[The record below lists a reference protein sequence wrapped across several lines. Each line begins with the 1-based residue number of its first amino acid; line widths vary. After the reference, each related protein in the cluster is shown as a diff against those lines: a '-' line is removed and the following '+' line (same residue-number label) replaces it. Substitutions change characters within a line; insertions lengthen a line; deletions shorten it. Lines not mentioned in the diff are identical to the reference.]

1 MIKYIL
7 YFVGYVIAALIYI
20 IATVNILDACGYKG
34 NDDDGGIIVLT
45 FVFTLV
51 FILPIIIGYFVVKKL
66 NYMRTND
73 DITFIKSWS
82 LSEYIA
88 DNNTI
93 MQIGEFQTFWGKRH
107 HKCIF
112 TQTNGKQIFIDFFP
126 SMGELSANQIS
137 ENKNSLRIGLTV
149 SKKLYLYNG
158 KENVESWDTV
168 NL

>member
-34 NDDDGGIIVLT
+34 NNDDEGIIVLT

-82 LSEYIA
+82 LSEYIV
-88 DNNTI
+88 DNNAI
-93 MQIGEFQTFWGKRH
+93 MQIGEFQTF
-107 HKCIF
+107 
-112 TQTNGKQIFIDFFP
+112 
-126 SMGELSANQIS
+126 
-137 ENKNSLRIGLTV
+137 
-149 SKKLYLYNG
+149 
-158 KENVESWDTV
+158 
-168 NL
+168 